1 MTAGLMDDLKDGCP
15 DVLIPPG
22 VPYLTGKFP
31 LKILP
36 YLTNL
41 RLHGL
46 RHAYLL
52 LPRFPSFAGKRGKA
66 PEYAPQGEV
75 NAEAALLVEGNK
87 DKLRSLI
94 CRFNIK
100 RGIVEDLR
108 HLSIQH
114 QDHPTGIVEFF

>member
-1 MTAGLMDDLKDGCP
+1 LTGPDEARIDDDVMTAGLMDDLKDGCP

-52 LPRFPSFAGKRGKA
+52 LPRFPSFAGSKGKRR
-66 PEYAPQGEV
+66 
-75 NAEAALLVEGNK
+75 N
-87 DKLRSLI
+87 KLR
-94 CRFNIK
+94 K
-100 RGIVEDLR
+100 EK
-108 HLSIQH
+108 
-114 QDHPTGIVEFF
+114 